1 MAPKPHKRIDFLSN
15 ILFLW
20 LFTPAVFLQQMFC
33 CVLRHYSW
41 KDLLKTDL
49 LFMSLYLSH
58 CAVTQTTT
66 SLKTTFYTF
75 CFPAIFIKSA
85 TTHKLCCQPRICV
98 VSRENGQAFTNFC
111 QGFIMRIQ
119 KDYTRIRSS
128 TMNIN
133 GVFLN
138 TKVMIPSWWLHS
150 VLLPAFVDWKALT
163 KKG

>member
-1 MAPKPHKRIDFLSN
+1 MNINALYLDPIHLLTGGSLWPRSPIKRIDFLSN

-58 CAVTQTTT
+58 CAVAQTTT

-85 TTHKLCCQPRICV
+85 TTHKLRCQPRICV

-119 KDYTRIRSS
+119 KD
-128 TMNIN
+128 
-133 GVFLN
+133 
-138 TKVMIPSWWLHS
+138 
-150 VLLPAFVDWKALT
+150 
-163 KKG
+163 